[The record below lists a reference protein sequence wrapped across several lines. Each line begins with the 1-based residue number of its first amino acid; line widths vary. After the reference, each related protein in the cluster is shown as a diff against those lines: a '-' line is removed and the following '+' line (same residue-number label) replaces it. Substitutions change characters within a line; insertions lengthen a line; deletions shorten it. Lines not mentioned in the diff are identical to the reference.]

1 MKASREVVKTL
12 IELSP
17 TVEEADKVIEE
28 NYGFESIGEKLAF
41 IKGMFDVEVIS
52 IHDADGV
59 GKEESDKMT
68 YFSMLNA
75 ILVRY
80 R

>member
-1 MKASREVVKTL
+1 M
-12 IELSP
+12 

-28 NYGFESIGEKLAF
+28 NYGFKSICEKLAF

-52 IHDADGV
+52 IHDADGIR
-59 GKEESDKMT
+59 KEESDKMA

-75 ILVRY
+75 VLTTDGKGGVLCIY
-80 R
+80 G